1 MSGRYGGQYSQYHKT
16 TALCYLGGTA
26 VNTVSNTRR
35 LRCVIWAVRRSIP
48 SVSQDDCAVLSG
60 RYGGQ
65 YSQYHKT
72 TALCYLGGTAVNT
85 LSITRRLRCVIW
97 AVRRSILSVS
107 QDDCAVMSGRYGCQY
122 CQYHKTTALCYLGG
136 TAVNTVSITRRLRC
150 VIWAVRLSILSVS
163 QDDCAVLSGR
173 YGGQYRQYHKTT
185 ALCYLGGTAVNTVS
199 ITRRLLVMAPASAL
213 SSNTANRSASLSMV
227 DINSFGSDEDI
238 SPIRAS
244 LPNMAENDEHMIPA

>member
-1 MSGRYGGQYSQYHKT
+1 MLSGRYGGQYSQYHKTTALCYLGGTAVNTLSITRRLRCVIWAVRRSIPSVTQDDCAVLSGRYGGQYRQYHKTTALCYLGGTAVNTLSITRRLRCVIWAVRRSILSVSQDDCVVLSGRYGGQYSQYHKT

-48 SVSQDDCAVLSG
+48 SVTQDDCAVLSG

-85 LSITRRLRCVIW
+85 LSITRRLRCDV
-97 AVRRSILSVS
+97 
-107 QDDCAVMSGRYGCQY
+107 
-122 CQYHKTTALCYLGG
+122 
-136 TAVNTVSITRRLRC
+136 
-150 VIWAVRLSILSVS
+150 WAVRLSILSVS

-173 YGGQYRQYHKTT
+173 YGGQYSQYHKTT
-185 ALCYLGGTAVNTVS
+185 AL
-199 ITRRLLVMAPASAL
+199 
-213 SSNTANRSASLSMV
+213 
-227 DINSFGSDEDI
+227 
-238 SPIRAS
+238 
-244 LPNMAENDEHMIPA
+244 